1 MIRWYVRHGVLNHGV
16 LSLKSTRPRG
26 TCAFVYLRS
35 HTEVRAR
42 ARVHKTARAR
52 GREEKGTA
60 SMCHAWCTNVSMCHV
75 SLRVEQE
82 KAWKLALEADPA
94 HYPSVAA
101 YSNRLLQIHQYAAA
115 VKDLKV
121 CSVVIWCVMHHV
133 SCVMC
138 HVSCVV
144 YGVACVMCH
153 VWCVICHVSCVMYG
167 VSCMVCDVS
176 RVM

>member
-1 MIRWYVRHGVLNHGV
+1 VC
-16 LSLKSTRPRG
+16 TRQ
-26 TCAFVYLRS
+26 
-35 HTEVRAR
+35 RAR
-42 ARVHKTARAR
+42 EGERKK
-52 GREEKGTA
+52 E
-60 SMCHAWCTNVSMCHV
+60 
-75 SLRVEQE
+75 LRLCAMPGVQMYPCAMYLCFVEQE